1 MVPIA
6 TGSDGGGSIRI
17 PAASCGLVGMKPT
30 RGRVSNHPQRPGW
43 LGLSVF
49 GGLAR
54 TVADSALMLDAIHG
68 ATGHDEDHAPPFTG
82 SYREASQ
89 RPPQRLRIAVSRKI
103 PAGLMAKVSDDQR
116 GAWERSGELLSE
128 LGHEVIE
135 RDPAYGMAALQFTQ
149 LWLRGIYEDTLE
161 APEPEMLERST
172 RQMAAAGRT
181 LVPPRR
187 RDRLLRKREAT
198 AARIE
203 ALWDEVD
210 ALLTPGLART
220 AIDAE
225 AGYGRAAPVAFDRAG
240 RFTPFTPLFNLT
252 GQPAVTLP
260 AGFGGDGLPLSV
272 QLVGR
277 RGAEETL
284 YALAGQIE
292 AARPWAEHRPGIS

>member
-1 MVPIA
+1 
-6 TGSDGGGSIRI
+6 
-17 PAASCGLVGMKPT
+17 
-30 RGRVSNHPQRPGW
+30 
-43 LGLSVF
+43 
-49 GGLAR
+49 
-54 TVADSALMLDAIHG
+54 
-68 ATGHDEDHAPPFTG
+68 
-82 SYREASQ
+82 
-89 RPPQRLRIAVSRKI
+89 
-103 PAGLMAKVSDDQR
+103 
-116 GAWERSGELLSE
+116 
-128 LGHEVIE
+128 
-135 RDPAYGMAALQFTQ
+135 
-149 LWLRGIYEDTLE
+149 
-161 APEPEMLERST
+161 MLERST
-172 RQMAAAGRT
+172 RQMASAGRT

-187 RDRLLRKREAT
+187 RERLLRKREAT
-198 AARIE
+198 ATRIE